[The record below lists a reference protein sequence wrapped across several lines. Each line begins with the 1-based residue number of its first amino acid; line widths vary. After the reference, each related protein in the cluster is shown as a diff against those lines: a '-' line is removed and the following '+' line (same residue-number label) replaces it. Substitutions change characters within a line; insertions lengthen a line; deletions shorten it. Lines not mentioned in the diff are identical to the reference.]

1 MKISHL
7 FPKNSMPGALKK
19 MTVKDHKLIEIFYVD
34 HCWTHPQNH
43 RVVEILSLIDS
54 QKSVD
59 ETPDVE
65 FFTVVPLLGGFIS
78 SGTL

>member
-1 MKISHL
+1 
-7 FPKNSMPGALKK
+7 MPGALKK

-65 FFTVVPLLGGFIS
+65 FFTVALLLRGYIS